1 MLRLF
6 AIALLVATF
15 VFAQESP
22 QDVVEKLAGEIQK
35 GDAKA
40 ALDLFDSKVPQYSE
54 LKRNIEAL
62 SVLPDTNCSIVITK
76 TSSTT
81 NTAGDSVQFVTDWTL
96 QTYPVQNGP
105 LLDRRDSATI
115 SLRRAD
121 GSWKITALSPAN
133 IVAPPDPTVF
143 KLVARL
149 ASDLN
154 DKEESGALGA
164 FDSSMRQYGEI
175 DNDIDA
181 LVTQFDVL
189 CAIDI
194 VSDRLTGGVHTLDL
208 DWYMQLKSRAD
219 AGAVIKRRERVQV
232 TLSQVRNK
240 WKIGHISS
248 LSALSPL
255 IDR

>member
-1 MLRLF
+1 MFRLL
-6 AIALLVATF
+6 AIASLV
-15 VFAQESP
+15 VRFAFADDSP
-22 QDVVEKLAGEIQK
+22 QDVVEKLASQIQK

-40 ALDLFDSKVPQYSE
+40 ALDLFDSKVPEYSE
-54 LKRNIEAL
+54 WKRNIEAL
-62 SVLPDTNCSIVITK
+62 NALPDTNCSIVITK
-76 TSSTT
+76 TSSTG
-81 NTAGDSVQFVTDWTL
+81 NSVQFVTDWTL
-96 QTYPVQNGP
+96 QTYPIQNGP

-115 SLRRAD
+115 SLRRDA
-121 GSWKITALSPAN
+121 GSWKITAVSPAGL
-133 IVAPPDPTVF
+133 IAPPDGQAF
-143 KLVARL
+143 KLIAQL

-154 DKEESGALGA
+154 DKEESGALSA

-194 VSDRLTGGVHTLDL
+194 VSDRFTGGVHTLDL
-208 DWYMQLKSRAD
+208 DWYMELKSRAD
-219 AGAVIKRRERVQV
+219 GGAVIKRRERVQV
-232 TLSQVRNK
+232 TLSQIHNK

-248 LSALSPL
+248 IIPLSPL